1 MADDSMVGAVIGR
14 IRFPVE
20 AGKIREF
27 ARAIHDD
34 NPVHRDPAAAA
45 ASGFAGLPAPPTF
58 TVSAVNFYPDEELE
72 KAGGIVGVLG
82 LDLPR
87 VLGGE
92 QSWTYTRIPCA
103 GDVLTADIRVVAI
116 DRKVGRQGGEMVIVT
131 TEMEFVDKDGMH
143 VVTQR
148 NTIIETARTVGS

>member
-1 MADDSMVGAVIGR
+1 MADESMVGQVIGR
-14 IRFPVE
+14 VRFPVE
-20 AGKIREF
+20 AGKISEF

-34 NPVHRDPAAAA
+34 NAVYREPAAAA
-45 ASGFAGLPAPPTF
+45 AAGFAAVPAPPTF

-92 QSWTYTRIPCA
+92 QSWTYTRVPCA
-103 GDVLTADIRVVAI
+103 GEVLTADIRVAAI
-116 DRKVGRQGGEMVIVT
+116 ERKAGRQGGEMVIVT
-131 TEMEFVDKDGMH
+131 TEMEFVDKDGKP

-148 NTIIETARTVGS
+148 NTIIETAKTVGS